1 MNWAAIAVIIDSVV
15 TLGVGYLL
23 KRAVDNAG
31 KNAEEAIN
39 QAGSD
44 LVKNAPAI
52 LMEALET
59 KEE

>member
-31 KNAEEAIN
+31 KNAEDAIN
-39 QAGSD
+39 QAGSE
-44 LVKNAPAI
+44 LVKNAPSI
-52 LMEALET
+52 LMEAL
-59 KEE
+59 KEEQE